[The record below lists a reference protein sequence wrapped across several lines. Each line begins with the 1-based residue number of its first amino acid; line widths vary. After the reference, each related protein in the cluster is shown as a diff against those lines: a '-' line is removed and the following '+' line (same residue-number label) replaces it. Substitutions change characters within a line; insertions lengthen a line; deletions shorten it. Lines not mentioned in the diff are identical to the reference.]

1 MAMSSKKLPSSGLG
15 ACSELGESNVS
26 KILPPIH
33 KVKPTTM
40 ALLMY
45 SLSIKNASNATI
57 IGKHD
62 TITPACEAEVYSIA

>member
-1 MAMSSKKLPSSGLG
+1 MLG
-15 ACSELGESNVS
+15 DNSVN

-45 SLSIKNASNATI
+45 SFNIKNAKIATI
-57 IGKHD
+57 IGKQE
-62 TITPACEAEVYSIA
+62 TITPACDADVYSRACPSNK